1 MKTKVLF
8 LLLLTS
14 FFSLSSL
21 AQRGVRIGY
30 IDTEYILQNVPE
42 YQDASAQL
50 DSKVQKW
57 KNEIEKRLSEI
68 DQMKKKLNIE
78 SVLLTKELIE
88 ERQEEISIEE
98 SEILDYQQKRFG
110 PNGDLMIQKKQLM
123 QPIQDQ
129 IFTAVQ
135 EIASNKKFD
144 FVFDKSA
151 DVVML
156 YSADRFDI
164 SEQVLR
170 SITRTSKRTQAQ
182 NRKERKVAEDE
193 ELVPEINKS
202 QEARA
207 KILADKKTSRE
218 KAIEDKRAKQLS
230 DREAKRK
237 TLEDKKKKILEDRA
251 KAREEKLNARN
262 KDSEVKTETKS
273 EDNNT
278 EASSTKVEEK
288 ADVTLSPA
296 EAKKKALEDK
306 KKKILADRKAKLE
319 ARQKDSN
326 VKNEA
331 KINTKEKTTLS
342 PAEAKKKALEDK
354 KKKILADR
362 KAKLEARKK
371 TTNTKSATKAVNDST
386 KTETKKLS
394 PKEARMK
401 VLEDKKKKILA
412 DRKAKIEARQRAKDS
427 IKNKENN

>member
-1 MKTKVLF
+1 MKTKVLY
-8 LLLLTS
+8 LLILTS

-57 KNEIEKRLSEI
+57 KNEIEKKLSEI
-68 DQMKKKLNIE
+68 DQMKKQLNSE

-98 SEILDYQQKRFG
+98 TEILDYQQKRFG

-207 KILADKKTSRE
+207 KVLADKKASRE
-218 KAIEDKRAKQLS
+218 KAIEDKRAKQLN

-237 TLEDKKKKILEDRA
+237 ALEDKKKKILEDRA
-251 KAREEKLNARN
+251 KAREDKLNARN
-262 KDSEVKTETKS
+262 KNSEVKTVTKPKGNNK
-273 EDNNT
+273 ED
-278 EASSTKVEEK
+278 SSTKAEENK
-288 ADVTLSPA
+288 
-296 EAKKKALEDK
+296 
-306 KKKILADRKAKLE
+306 
-319 ARQKDSN
+319 
-326 VKNEA
+326 
-331 KINTKEKTTLS
+331 TKEISTEAAVKKEEPILS

-371 TTNTKSATKAVNDST
+371 PTKKEGAVKTTDST
-386 KTETKKLS
+386 KSITKKLS

-401 VLEDKKKKILA
+401 ALEDKKKKILA